1 MITGVLLVIIQKF
14 DRVLFSNQT
23 FMKVIIDKIIEFTYD
38 NDTNIQEIAVK
49 TFEILCIKCY
59 KSIAMNNLIALETL
73 NTIK

>member
-1 MITGVLLVIIQKF
+1 MITGVLLVIIKKF

-23 FMKVIIDKIIEFTYD
+23 FIKVIIDKIIEFTYD

-49 TFEILCIKCY
+49 TFEILYIKCG
-59 KSIAMNNLIALETL
+59 KSISMNNLISLETL

>member
-1 MITGVLLVIIQKF
+1 VLLVIIQTF

-23 FMKVIIDKIIEFTYD
+23 IMKVIIDKIIEFTYD
-38 NDTNIQEIAVK
+38 NDTNVQKISVK

-59 KSIAMNNLIALETL
+59 KSISMNNLISLETL

>member
-14 DRVLFSNQT
+14 DRVLCSNQT
-23 FMKVIIDKIIEFTYD
+23 FIKVEYTR
-38 NDTNIQEIAVK
+38 NCSK

-59 KSIAMNNLIALETL
+59 KSISMNNLISLETL